1 MQRPTDTELLDFLA
15 DKNQN
20 IANVQLPRECIY
32 RHLDSLRDAIWD
44 AMRLHHGTAGVLADG
59 KENQHG

>member
-15 DKNQN
+15 DKGQDV
-20 IANVQLPRECIY
+20 ASVMLPEECVY

-44 AMRLHHGTAGVLADG
+44 AMQMHAKKPIGG
-59 KENQHG
+59 QHGNQT